1 LRSFAF
7 ICGLKFSLVFDFLL
21 RENLVLGRR
30 KNKGRNVSGVLLL
43 DKPQGCSSNHILQK
57 VKRLF
62 GAAKAG
68 HTGSLDPLATG
79 MLPVCFGEATK
90 ISAFLLDSDKSY
102 HLKCQL
108 GVSTTTGDAEGEVT
122 ETLDASSIAEQDVL
136 AVLPEFI
143 GEIQQ
148 IPPMYSA
155 LKHNG
160 ERLYKLARQGIEVE
174 RKARTVTIY
183 DIEFISLSVDE
194 QQRVILELEVD
205 CSKGT
210 YVRTLVED
218 ISKKINSCSHITA
231 LRRLSVGPYDGDMLT
246 IEQLTELA
254 EQGTEALDACLQPI
268 DSGVADWPDV
278 HLGSDAAFYVKQGQA
293 VMVPHAPTQGWVRIY
308 DQSHFLGLGE
318 IQDDGLIAPRRMIR
332 AV

>member
-1 LRSFAF
+1 MA
-7 ICGLKFSLVFDFLL
+7 
-21 RENLVLGRR
+21 RR

-79 MLPVCFGEATK
+79 MLPICFGEATK
-90 ISAFLLDSDKSY
+90 ISAFLLEADKRY

-108 GVSTTTGDAEGEVT
+108 GVSTNTGDAEGDV
-122 ETLDASSIAEQDVL
+122 LDSQDVSSIKEAAIK

-143 GEIQQ
+143 GEIEQV
-148 IPPMYSA
+148 PPMFSA

-174 RKARTVTIY
+174 RKARRVTIY
-183 DIEFISLSVDE
+183 DIEFVSFEQDE
-194 QQRVILELEVD
+194 QQRAILELKVS

-218 ISKKINSCSHITA
+218 IAKKLNCGAHITA
-231 LRRLSVGPYDGDMLT
+231 LHRLSVGPYAGNMISID
-246 IEQLTELA
+246 QLTALA
-254 EQGTEALDACLQPI
+254 EQGEAVLDECLQPV

-278 HLGSDAAFYVKQGQA
+278 HLGADAAFYVRQGQP

-308 DQSHFLGLGE
+308 DQSQFLGLGE
-318 IQDDGLIAPRRMIR
+318 IQDDGMVAPRRMIKQC
-332 AV
+332 A

>member
-1 LRSFAF
+1 M
-7 ICGLKFSLVFDFLL
+7 
-21 RENLVLGRR
+21 GRR

-43 DKPQGCSSNHILQK
+43 DKPKGCSSNHALQR

-90 ISAFLLDSDKSY
+90 ISAFLLDADKRY
-102 HLKCQL
+102 QLKCQL
-108 GVSTTTGDAEGEVT
+108 GVSTTTGDAEGDV
-122 ETLDASSIAEQDVL
+122 LDTQDVSGITEAAIK

-143 GEIQQ
+143 GEIEQV
-148 IPPMYSA
+148 PPMYSA

-174 RKARTVTIY
+174 RKSRRVTIY
-183 DIEFISLSVDE
+183 DIEFLSFEQDD
-194 QQRVILELEVD
+194 QQRAILELEVS

-218 ISKKINSCSHITA
+218 IAKKLNCGAHITA
-231 LRRLSVGPYDGDMLT
+231 LRRLSVGPYAGDMLS
-246 IEQLTELA
+246 IDQLTALA
-254 EQGTEALDACLQPI
+254 EQGEAVLDECLQPV

-278 HLGSDAAFYVKQGQA
+278 HLGADAAFYVRQGQP
-293 VMVPHAPTQGWVRIY
+293 VMVPHAPTEGWVRIY
-308 DQSHFLGLGE
+308 DHSKFLGLGE
-318 IQDDGLIAPRRMIR
+318 IQDDGMVAPRRMIKQC
-332 AV
+332 A

>member
-1 LRSFAF
+1 M
-7 ICGLKFSLVFDFLL
+7 
-21 RENLVLGRR
+21 GRKR
-30 KNKGRNVSGVLLL
+30 NKGRNVSGVLLL

-79 MLPVCFGEATK
+79 MLPICFGEATK
-90 ISAFLLDSDKSY
+90 ISAFLLDSDKRY
-102 HLKCQL
+102 HLTCQL
-108 GVSTTTGDAEGEVT
+108 GVTTTTGDAEGEVT
-122 ETLDASSIAEQDVL
+122 ETLDACSITEQDIK

-143 GEIQQ
+143 GEIEQ

-174 RKARTVTIY
+174 RKARKITIY
-183 DIEFISLSVDE
+183 DIEYISLVKDE
-194 QQRVILELEVD
+194 QQRVFLELEVS

-218 ISKKINSCSHITA
+218 IAKKLHSGAHITA
-231 LRRLSVGPYDGDMLT
+231 LRRLSVGPYSGEMKT
-246 IEQLTELA
+246 VEQLMALA
-254 EQGTEALDACLQPI
+254 EQGN
-268 DSGVADWPDV
+268 
-278 HLGSDAAFYVKQGQA
+278 
-293 VMVPHAPTQGWVRIY
+293 
-308 DQSHFLGLGE
+308 
-318 IQDDGLIAPRRMIR
+318 
-332 AV
+332 

>member
-1 LRSFAF
+1 MA
-7 ICGLKFSLVFDFLL
+7 
-21 RENLVLGRR
+21 NR
-30 KNKGRNVSGVLLL
+30 KKKGREISGVLLL
-43 DKPQGCSSNHILQK
+43 DKPAGCSSNHALQR

-79 MLPVCFGEATK
+79 MLPVCLGEATK
-90 ISAFLLDSDKSY
+90 ISAFLLDADKRY

-108 GVSTTTGDAEGEVT
+108 GVSTTTGDAEGEVL
-122 ETLDASSIAEQDVL
+122 ESLDVSAIDEAAVK

-143 GEIQQ
+143 GEIDQV
-148 IPPMYSA
+148 PPMYSA
-155 LKHNG
+155 VKHNG

-174 RKARTVTIY
+174 RKSRRITIY
-183 DIEFISLSVDE
+183 EIDFISLSMEDDGE
-194 QQRVILELEVD
+194 GQQRLILELEVA

-218 ISKKINSCSHITA
+218 IAKKLGNCAHITA
-231 LRRLSVGPYDGDMLT
+231 LRRLSVGPYSGDMLT
-246 IEQLTELA
+246 MEQLTELA
-254 EQGTEALDACLQPI
+254 EEGFAALDATLQPI

-278 HLGSDAAFYVKQGQA
+278 RLGTDAAFYVRQGQP
-293 VMVPHAPTQGWVRIY
+293 VMVPHAPTHGWVRIY

-318 IQDDGLIAPRRMIR
+318 IQDDGLVAPRRMIKQC
-332 AV
+332 A

>member
-1 LRSFAF
+1 
-7 ICGLKFSLVFDFLL
+7 
-21 RENLVLGRR
+21 
-30 KNKGRNVSGVLLL
+30 VLLL
-43 DKPQGCSSNHILQK
+43 DKPQGSSSNHALQK
-57 VKRLF
+57 VKHLF

-90 ISAFLLDSDKSY
+90 ISAFLLDADKRY

-122 ETLDASSIAEQDVL
+122 ATQDVSAITEDDVR
-136 AVLPEFI
+136 AVLPDFI
-143 GEIQQ
+143 GEIEQ

-174 RKARTVTIY
+174 RKARRITIY
-183 DIEFISLSVDE
+183 EIEFLSLVKEQVQGDE
-194 QQRVILELEVD
+194 PQRLILELEVS

-218 ISKKINSCSHITA
+218 IAKKLHCGAHITA
-231 LRRLSVGPYDGDMLT
+231 LRRLSVGPYDDEMLT
-246 IEQLTELA
+246 IEQLTALA
-254 EQGTEALDACLQPI
+254 EQGNDALDACLQPV

-293 VMVPHAPTQGWVRIY
+293 VMVPHAPTEGWVRIY
-308 DQSHFLGLGE
+308 DHSHFLGVGE
-318 IQDDGLIAPRRMIR
+318 IQDDGMVAPRRMIKQC
-332 AV
+332 A

>member
-1 LRSFAF
+1 VS
-7 ICGLKFSLVFDFLL
+7 
-21 RENLVLGRR
+21 RR

-43 DKPQGCSSNHILQK
+43 DKPQGGSSNHALQK

-90 ISAFLLDSDKSY
+90 ISAFLLEADKQY

-108 GVSTTTGDAEGEVT
+108 GVSMTTGDAEGEVL
-122 ETLDASSIAEQDVL
+122 ETKDISAISESDIK

-143 GEIQQ
+143 GEIDQ

-174 RKARTVTIY
+174 RKSRQITIY
-183 DIEFISLSVDE
+183 DIEFISYDE
-194 QQRVILELEVD
+194 GILELEVK

-218 ISKKINSCSHITA
+218 IAKKLDNCAHITM
-231 LRRLSVGPYDGDMLT
+231 LRRLSVGPYSGEMLT
-246 IEQLTELA
+246 MEQLTVIA
-254 EQGTEALDACLQPI
+254 EQGPEALDNCLQPV
-268 DSGVADWPDV
+268 DSGVSNWPDV
-278 HLGSDAAFYVKQGQA
+278 KLGADAAFYVKQGQA
-293 VMVPHAPTQGWVRIY
+293 VMVPHAPTKGWVRIY
-308 DQSHFLGLGE
+308 DQSEFLGVGE
-318 IQDDGLIAPRRMIR
+318 IQDDGMVAPRRMISQC
-332 AV
+332 V

>member
-1 LRSFAF
+1 M
-7 ICGLKFSLVFDFLL
+7 
-21 RENLVLGRR
+21 GRR

-43 DKPQGCSSNHILQK
+43 DKPQGGSSNHALQK

-90 ISAFLLDSDKSY
+90 ISAFLLDANKRY
-102 HLKCQL
+102 RLKCQL
-108 GVSTTTGDAEGEVT
+108 GVSTTTGDTEGEVT
-122 ETLDASSIAEQDVL
+122 DTQDVS
-136 AVLPEFI
+136 AITQKMVEDILPAFI
-143 GEIQQ
+143 GEIEQV
-148 IPPMYSA
+148 PPMYSA

-174 RKARTVTIY
+174 RKARKVTIY
-183 DIEFISLSVDE
+183 DIEFLALGSNSADQL
-194 QQRVILELEVD
+194 ILELEVS

-210 YVRTLVED
+210 YVRTLAED
-218 ISKKINSCSHITA
+218 IAKKLNNCAHITA
-231 LRRLSVGPYDGDMLT
+231 LRRLSVGPYDGEMMTMD
-246 IEQLTELA
+246 QLMALA
-254 EQGTEALDACLQPI
+254 EQGHDALDESLQPV

-278 HLGSDAAFYVKQGQA
+278 HLAADAAFYVQQGQA

-308 DQSHFLGLGE
+308 DQSQFLGLGE
-318 IQDDGLIAPRRMIR
+318 IQDDGMVAPRRMIKQC
-332 AV
+332 A

>member
-1 LRSFAF
+1 
-7 ICGLKFSLVFDFLL
+7 
-21 RENLVLGRR
+21 LGRKR
-30 KNKGRNVSGVLLL
+30 NKGRNVSGVLLL
-43 DKPQGCSSNHILQK
+43 DKPQGSSSNHALQK

-90 ISAFLLDSDKSY
+90 ISAFLLDSDKRY
-102 HLKCQL
+102 HLSCQL
-108 GVSTTTGDAEGEVT
+108 GVTTTTGDAEGEVI
-122 ETLDASSIAEQDVL
+122 ETLDASSITEQDIK

-143 GEIQQ
+143 GEIEQ

-174 RKARTVTIY
+174 RKARKITIY
-183 DIEFISLSVDE
+183 DIEYISLLKDE
-194 QQRVILELEVD
+194 QQRVFLELEVS

-218 ISKKINSCSHITA
+218 IAKKLHSGAHITA
-231 LRRLSVGPYDGDMLT
+231 LRRLSVGPYSGEMKT
-246 IEQLTELA
+246 VEQLMTLA
-254 EQGTEALDACLQPI
+254 EQGHNALDACLQPI
-268 DSGVADWPDV
+268 DSGVAHWPDV

-308 DQSHFLGLGE
+308 DQDHFLGLGE
-318 IQDDGLIAPRRMIR
+318 IQDDGMVAPRRMIKQC
-332 AV
+332 A